1 MGLQKLS
8 SNVNKRATQS
18 IRRTILGLC
27 LIAGIAMVSVV
38 LFYSIQNNTKQ
49 VKLYSS
55 EIDKAMTQK
64 ISFINTVA
72 AGVASDVVGESSDAK
87 QAASGTTESQAI
99 EAETDAGNA
108 GTDYYAYVD
117 SMVAQYEDVSAVYV
131 CMENEGA
138 VYSDGIM
145 TYMSGGWVPDPD
157 FVVSERAWYI
167 GAKETEGVYISEPYV
182 DEQSGNIC
190 ITLSKAIY
198 NGTQFIGVAGLD
210 MYMDDLVKLIEK
222 SYQGGDYVFLTS
234 AEGTILTHPNDEIV
248 LTADSSFNVK
258 DALNGKYQSV
268 CKNPLK
274 TKLIWDYN
282 GGIKFAISNVSQS
295 TNWNVVAVISVS
307 WIIILVFVIIVISV
321 ILGIVIGKMS
331 KNRLLKAIN
340 PMFMPLEELAQ
351 NVSKISDGELE
362 YHFEVDDQSKEVNA
376 LSLALNDTMKELQ
389 HYISEITNTVTAIS
403 EKNLNFEV
411 DGEYTGDYN
420 KIKTAL
426 VDIMQVLNECFVE
439 INEQAATVL
448 NFSENLSATSE
459 SVAESATSQSESVI
473 NASNEMKKLTDN
485 MEKIVEYATA
495 IKENTDQ
502 TNQCL
507 NLGSDEMKD
516 LVQAM
521 DEIAVCY
528 DEIAGFVSEINA
540 IATQT
545 NLLAL
550 NAAIEAAR
558 AGEAGKGF
566 AVVADEI
573 SSLSS
578 SSSESSDKIREVISR
593 SLQSVEKGKDL
604 VERTEKT
611 IADSTGYSVEST
623 KMVDQIVQFVETQKQ
638 SAGEISGDI
647 RKISEMVESN
657 AASAQENSAIS
668 DNLGDC
674 AKSLMDTISQF
685 QLHK

>member
-18 IRRTILGLC
+18 IRWTILGLC

-72 AGVASDVVGESSDAK
+72 AGVASGVVGESSDAK

-145 TYMSGGWVPDPD
+145 TYMSGGWVPDAD

-198 NGTQFIGVAGLD
+198 NGTQFMGVAGLD

-234 AEGTILTHPNDEIV
+234 AEGTILTHPNDEIA

-376 LSLALNDTMKELQ
+376 LSLALNDTMKDLQ

-403 EKNLNFEV
+403 EKNLNFVV

-426 VDIMQVLNECFVE
+426 VDIMQVLNDCFAE

-448 NFSENLSATSE
+448 NFSENLSATSD
-459 SVAESATSQSESVI
+459 SVAESATLQSESVI

>member
-1 MGLQKLS
+1 MELQKLS

-27 LIAGIAMVSVV
+27 LIAGIAIIGVV

-55 EIDKAMTQK
+55 EIDESMSEKMA
-64 ISFINTVA
+64 FINTVA
-72 AGVASDVVGESSDAK
+72 AGASSGAVGDASGASD
-87 QAASGTTESQAI
+87 AATAT
-99 EAETDAGNA
+99 AETENGTAGS
-108 GTDYYAYVD
+108 DYYAYLD
-117 SMVAQYEDVSAVYV
+117 KMVEQYEDVSAVYICV
-131 CMENEGA
+131 EQADA
-138 VYSDGIM
+138 VYQDGIM
-145 TYMSGGWVPDPD
+145 TYMSGGWVPDAD
-157 FVVSERAWYI
+157 FVVSERSWFT

-198 NGTQFIGVAGLD
+198 RNGRFIGVAGMD
-210 MYMDDLVKLIEK
+210 MYMDDLVKLIEN

-234 AEGTILTHPNDEIV
+234 AEGTILTHPNDEIA

-268 CKNPLK
+268 CKNQLK
-274 TKLIWDYN
+274 TKLIWDYS
-282 GGIKFAISNVSQS
+282 GGVKFAISNVSPS

-307 WIIILVFVIIVISV
+307 WIIILVFGIIVISI

-351 NVSKISDGELE
+351 NVSKISDGELA
-362 YHFEVDDQSKEVNA
+362 YHFEVDDQSQEVNA

-403 EKNLNFEV
+403 EKNLNFVV

-420 KIKTAL
+420 KIKNAL

-485 MEKIVEYATA
+485 MEKIVEYASA

-507 NLGSDEMKD
+507 NLGSDEMKE
-516 LVQAM
+516 LVEAM

-611 IADSTGYSVEST
+611 IADSAGYSVEST
-623 KMVDQIVQFVETQKQ
+623 KMVDQIVQFVETQKET
-638 SAGEISGDI
+638 AGEISGDI
-647 RKISEMVESN
+647 RKISKMVESN